1 MKNKLAIRVLLDIFF
16 IIAFACF
23 VFAAIA
29 NFQNAHGNLEM
40 HETLKWTDRYL
51 HAAIRDIVTGVFNIL
66 CALFAV
72 IFFIFY
78 NFKDIQWLC
87 GSILKEMKERKE
99 ATAEE
104 RKQKKIEE
112 LEKQLDELKKE

>member
-1 MKNKLAIRVLLDIFF
+1 M
-16 IIAFACF
+16 
-23 VFAAIA
+23 
-29 NFQNAHGNLEM
+29 
-40 HETLKWTDRYL
+40 
-51 HAAIRDIVTGVFNIL
+51 
-66 CALFAV
+66 
-72 IFFIFY
+72 FFIFY

-112 LEKQLDELKKE
+112 LEKQLDELKKDS

>member
-1 MKNKLAIRVLLDIFF
+1 MKKKLAIRVLLDIFF

-72 IFFIFY
+72 MFFILY
-78 NFKDIQWLC
+78 NFKDIQCLC
-87 GSILKEMKERKE
+87 GSILKETESRKK
-99 ATAEE
+99 E

-112 LEKQLDELKKE
+112 LEKQLDELKKD

>member
-1 MKNKLAIRVLLDIFF
+1 MKKKLAVRVVLDIFV
-16 IIAFACF
+16 IIACACF
-23 VFAAIA
+23 VFASIA
-29 NFQNAHGNLEM
+29 NFQNAHSNLEM

-72 IFFIFY
+72 VFFILY

-87 GSILKEMKERKE
+87 GSIGKEMKERKE